1 MTSRRPPNLLPT
13 NLPPPPPLVST
24 PSTPSSPPITWRL
37 KERMKTVSVV
47 LVLCLNIGTSPPDVS
62 KPPNS
67 SYLECWFD
75 PSSTSRSKAREAIG
89 QVLELQYLKWQQR
102 AKYKQ
107 SLDPTVEEV
116 RSTCTT
122 MRRYAKSD
130 RLLFHYNGH
139 GVPRPT
145 SNGEVWVFNKNYT
158 QYIPLS
164 VYELRS
170 WIQTPSIVVLDCS
183 NAGVLVPFFKGG
195 VNGEDEGEDVK
206 KVIVLGATSEG
217 EILPTNPAFPADL
230 FTSCLTTP
238 IPIALRW
245 FISQNPLSMQNVHP
259 TAVDRIPGK
268 LTDRKT
274 PLGELNWI
282 FTAITDTIAWNT
294 LPSLLFQRLF
304 RQDLLVAS
312 LFRNFLLA
320 DRILRSQGCTPC
332 SVPSLPS
339 TWNHGLWR
347 SWDLAVETCLNGLIR
362 SGVLQDV
369 SQPSPNPQASDM
381 YSIPP
386 SMPQVPVPQL
396 LSPGVRGFITA
407 PFFAEQLTA
416 FEVWLE
422 FGRGRR
428 EVKAPEQ
435 LPVVLQVLLSQAH
448 RVRALVLLRKFLDL
462 GPWSVNLALSVGI
475 FPYVLKLLQ
484 SPAPELRQVLVAIW
498 AKIVAFDGSVQ
509 ADLVKDDAIKCF
521 ILHLNWGLNSSV
533 SSDVASAA
541 SQRVMAAFVLAAII
555 RNYVPGQTATHKANA
570 HLACVNL
577 LSSAELDPGAPQEVR
592 EAIENRVPPRFR
604 LWLLICLAEMVSNF
618 EPTQRDMYKQDYH
631 LRLYARLSDSCSA
644 VRAAAAYAV
653 GKLLGGKPMQQYDII
668 SARALV
674 GACDD
679 ASPIVRYEATVA
691 IGVCVGK
698 YLNTFAVISN
708 QMNPPSN
715 GAAMQGDDDVGA
727 DLIDELTPTP
737 TNPAI
742 ENLSGINNMQID
754 PEVAEEFAFIFT
766 TLRGIQELDPH
777 PNVSSAANQI
787 VTVVQKRLEYLQILE
802 HKGQTPVPELTEFST
817 LPPQLHKMTSMQ
829 TLNSGGGP
837 NALQPPTLSKTLSAG
852 VIDGHDSQVGM
863 MFDNSF
869 PPTVHK
875 LPVSGFYEWKKASYA
890 YEEDPTDN
898 DNCRAEWLGD
908 GDDADDLDPLS
919 REGAL
924 KTYRKRKNEQK
935 NHLAKGL
942 AAKYAHLAPK
952 AGGGLNKNSD
962 DERNYELHNVVD
974 DGESNGNSNK
984 EGSSSKS
991 VIKMDQ
997 SAVLD
1002 NESDMTSNLLFHPYE
1017 NVLIVADDFDGISVW
1032 NFEAGKKEKFFSNQ
1046 NKDESRMTSI
1056 DWLNDHILVTGCDD
1070 GSVRLWD
1077 NLIDFGGNGRPD
1089 GVKLASSFF
1098 AAPDMNAGQRGSGL
1112 VMEYQINKSLICA
1125 GNSSSVRVW
1134 DVAAEQLSGQFST
1147 GSDVCVTCLT
1157 TAYDERL
1164 GEGGAF
1170 GQDVIVGG
1178 FGDGELKVW
1187 DLRERAGGGAGGVL
1201 GIVGGQWGGGSGT
1214 GVGRVG
1220 GGSGLERGR
1229 RQYDDVEQ
1237 MSFTEHASWI
1247 VNTKFT
1253 SFGGRFELLS
1263 GSING
1268 EAKFWDLRL
1277 PRSLRNLDIQRS
1289 PMTAFGVHNNIPLI
1303 ASGAH
1308 AQFLKI
1314 LDLDGDTKNV
1324 IRYHEGFL
1332 GQRIGAVSCLAWH
1345 PTRLLLAAGA
1355 TDPFISLYSQ

>member
-1 MTSRRPPNLLPT
+1 MTSRRPPALLPPH
-13 NLPPPPPLVST
+13 LPAGLPSPPPLVSS

-183 NAGVLVPFFKGG
+183 NAGVLIPFFKGG
-195 VNGEDEGEDVK
+195 VNGEAPIEDVK

-332 SVPSLPS
+332 SVPKLPS

-362 SGVLQDV
+362 SGVLSNV
-369 SQPSPNPQASDM
+369 EQPSSTPYASDM

-386 SMPQVPVPQL
+386 SVPQVGLAPVVGNLGQ
-396 LSPGVRGFITA
+396 RGFITA

-422 FGRGRR
+422 FGRGQRG
-428 EVKAPEQ
+428 EIKAPEQ

-509 ADLVKDDAIKCF
+509 ADLVKDDAIGCF
-521 ILHLNWGLNSSV
+521 VHHLNWGLNSSV

-555 RNYVPGQTATHKANA
+555 HNYIPGQTATHKASA
-570 HLACVNL
+570 HAACVNL

-592 EAIENRVPPRFR
+592 EAIEKRVPPRFR

-618 EPTQRDMYKQDYH
+618 EPTQKDMYKQDYH

-653 GKLLGGKPMQQYDII
+653 GKLLGGKPMQQFDII

-708 QMNPPSN
+708 QMNPPSSV
-715 GAAMQGDDDVGA
+715 DVDVGA
-727 DLIDELTPTP
+727 DLIDEELTPAP
-737 TNPAI
+737 TNPAR
-742 ENLSGINNMQID
+742 ENLSSLNNMQID

-787 VTVVQKRLEYLQILE
+787 VTVVNKRLEYLQHLE
-802 HKGQTPVPELTEFST
+802 HTNTQPVPYMNPTPEFST
-817 LPPQLHKMTSMQ
+817 LPPQLHKMASMQ
-829 TLNSGGGP
+829 TLNSPVG
-837 NALQPPTLSKTLSAG
+837 ALQPPTLSKTMSAG
-852 VIDGHDSQVGM
+852 FIDNSDQT
-863 MFDNSF
+863 FIDNSF
-869 PPTVHK
+869 PPTSQK

-890 YEEDPTDN
+890 YEEEPTDN
-898 DNCRAEWLGD
+898 DNCRAEWLSAN
-908 GDDADDLDPLS
+908 DDAEDLDPLS

-935 NHLAKGL
+935 NILAKSL
-942 AAKYAHLAPK
+942 ASKYAHLAPK
-952 AGGGLNKNSD
+952 AGGGLNKNNENGGGLSPPFD
-962 DERNYELHNVVD
+962 GVD
-974 DGESNGNSNK
+974 DGT
-984 EGSSSKS
+984 SSKDGSKS

-1017 NVLIVADDFDGISVW
+1017 NVLVVADDFDGISVW

-1056 DWLNDHILVTGCDD
+1056 DWLNDRILVTGCDD

-1077 NLIDFGGNGRPD
+1077 NVIDFGGAVKD

-1112 VMEYQINKSLICA
+1112 VMEYQMNKSLVCA

-1187 DLRERAGGGAGGVL
+1187 DLRERAGGGTGGVL
-1201 GIVGGQWGGGSGT
+1201 GIGGGQWGGGK
-1214 GVGRVG
+1214 GVERVG
-1220 GGSGLERGR
+1220 GGR

-1247 VNTKFT
+1247 VNTKVRHLEER
-1253 SFGGRFELLS
+1253 SDEL
-1263 GSING
+1263 G
-1268 EAKFWDLRL
+1268 
-1277 PRSLRNLDIQRS
+1277 
-1289 PMTAFGVHNNIPLI
+1289 
-1303 ASGAH
+1303 
-1308 AQFLKI
+1308 
-1314 LDLDGDTKNV
+1314 
-1324 IRYHEGFL
+1324 IR
-1332 GQRIGAVSCLAWH
+1332 Q
-1345 PTRLLLAAGA
+1345 
-1355 TDPFISLYSQ
+1355 